1 MSAITTA
8 APPALA
14 GLAANRRPCLSF
26 PLRHPFEHSC
36 HVAHPPRRHRAGEKM
51 DFERSTA
58 EVIAEA
64 IASEIGS
71 GVDHRDVES
80 DGGDRAAAR
89 RDVLLSNRQ
98 SMKRGFR

>member
-1 MSAITTA
+1 MSAVTTA
-8 APPALA
+8 APSALA
-14 GLAANRRPCLSF
+14 GLAASRRRFPFS
-26 PLRHPFEHSC
+26 PLRHHLGHNC
-36 HVAHPPRRHRAGEKM
+36 HVAHPPRCYRAGEKM

>member
-1 MSAITTA
+1 
-8 APPALA
+8 
-14 GLAANRRPCLSF
+14 
-26 PLRHPFEHSC
+26 
-36 HVAHPPRRHRAGEKM
+36 M